1 MAEWFLGD
9 TRMVV
14 FEDCKSP
21 FGWRYNRLRSF
32 GLGFLCLRIE
42 TCLIY
47 VTPAVESDLRIPM
60 FLELGSNDYEMS
72 SVGEVIVIGFCR
84 LQFSL
89 RRPARYRSFAC

>member
-9 TRMVV
+9 ARMVV

-47 VTPAVESDLRIPM
+47 VTPAVTGAQP
-60 FLELGSNDYEMS
+60 
-72 SVGEVIVIGFCR
+72 
-84 LQFSL
+84 
-89 RRPARYRSFAC
+89 